1 VGGVPVAA
9 LAGALA
15 WVAALGVLSSSQGCT
30 VETNRLDGASVI
42 GADDGQAAD
51 PTRDSGSTADGS
63 DAGTTEDSGGS
74 VDAGLDTGTPKD
86 APADAPPG

>member
-1 VGGVPVAA
+1 MRGVPVAA
-9 LAGALA
+9 IAGALV
-15 WVAALGVLSSSQGCT
+15 WVGALAALSSSQGCT

-51 PTRDSGSTADGS
+51 PTKDSGAGADGADGS
-63 DAGTTEDSGGS
+63 SPDDSGGP
-74 VDAGLDTGTPKD
+74 VDSGIDTGTPKD